1 MKSRIDLL
9 VLLGVCLAPVVPA
22 MQGRAADGG
31 SGRRPNIVYILADD
45 LGYGDLGSYGQQLI
59 RTPRLDRMAAEGMR
73 FTQHYAGAPS
83 CHPSRCV
90 LFTGK
95 HTGHARIR
103 ANSKRPL
110 HADDITFSQM
120 FQQAGY
126 ATGGVGKWSLGDAD
140 TISSPWRIGMGE
152 FFGYLDQTHAHTY
165 YPDFLWRDGQRYE
178 IPENRD
184 GGRGVYS
191 HDLFAAQS
199 LDFIRRHKDRPFF
212 FYAAFTIPH
221 AEVTV
226 PDDSLD
232 EYRGKWPEP
241 KAFPG
246 SKTYC
251 PQDQPRAVRAAMITR
266 MDRDI
271 GRILDLLDELGLAE
285 NTLVLCT
292 SDNGPITAGGQD
304 PDFFRSAGPLRGL
317 KFSLYEGG
325 IRVPLLARWPGK
337 IAAGSTSARVS
348 DFADMFPTFAELIGT
363 APPAGLDGVSIV
375 PTLLGQSERQAQR
388 ELFYWEAAPQQ
399 ALRWGDWKAYRA
411 APERPLEVYDLSSD
425 LGEKTNLVDE
435 RPDIAAKLER
445 LIAESRVDSPDFPL
459 VVPKKSEKQPAVKN
473 RNLNN

>member
-1 MKSRIDLL
+1 
-9 VLLGVCLAPVVPA
+9 
-22 MQGRAADGG
+22 
-31 SGRRPNIVYILADD
+31 
-45 LGYGDLGSYGQQLI
+45 
-59 RTPRLDRMAAEGMR
+59 
-73 FTQHYAGAPS
+73 
-83 CHPSRCV
+83 
-90 LFTGK
+90 
-95 HTGHARIR
+95 
-103 ANSKRPL
+103 
-110 HADDITFSQM
+110 
-120 FQQAGY
+120 
-126 ATGGVGKWSLGDAD
+126 
-140 TISSPWRIGMGE
+140 
-152 FFGYLDQTHAHTY
+152 
-165 YPDFLWRDGQRYE
+165 
-178 IPENRD
+178 
-184 GGRGVYS
+184 
-191 HDLFAAQS
+191 
-199 LDFIRRHKDRPFF
+199 
-212 FYAAFTIPH
+212 
-221 AEVTV
+221 V

-304 PDFFRSAGPLRGL
+304 PEFFRSAGPLRGL

-348 DFADMFPTFAELIGT
+348 DFADMFPTFAELIGA

-375 PTLLGQSERQAQR
+375 PTLLGQPERQAQR

-411 APERPLEVYDLSSD
+411 APDRPLEVYDLSSD
-425 LGEKTNLVDE
+425 IGEKTNLVNE

-445 LIAESRVDSPDFPL
+445 LMAESRVDSPDFPL
-459 VVPKKSEKQPAVKN
+459 VVPKKPEKQTAVKN
-473 RNLNN
+473 RNLND